1 MMAVIS
7 AATWVCSCSARLRS
21 ATLNRLIRR
30 NRTKPTKAGSQK
42 LSPRKVTV
50 TTVATA
56 GHGILSKEGN
66 EDRTPV
72 GFYETWICAG
82 CGYTEWYAKD
92 PENLLERLSK
102 IRDSG
107 VSVLSAPPAAPYR

>member
-1 MMAVIS
+1 MRTSSKCPKCEGTKIF
-7 AATWVCSCSARLRS
+7 VCENKQPDHQYQNSIVRFS
-21 ATLNRLIRR
+21 
-30 NRTKPTKAGSQK
+30 
-42 LSPRKVTV
+42 V